1 MPHFFPPKR
10 ISPVQFYPVQFPP
23 VRCFRLTAPRIFALV
38 GLAACTGLLTVPAC
52 LSANIPKAPAHAAA
66 VVRPAK
72 PVICLNPDQIARIME
87 FLQRTQPD
95 VYQKATALRH
105 SHPRKFVKLISEAA
119 PNFRWLEHLQKH
131 DPKLFNLT
139 LQDIADTHKSFQ
151 IAGELR
157 QPGLPRAESEKL
169 RARLVR
175 VVTDQFDVRQKIRTH
190 ELNRLLRRINTL
202 RVDLKDRQQKR
213 MGIIARRVRS
223 LIGRPPS
230 LNW

>member
-1 MPHFFPPKR
+1 MHQNMNQNPSKKT
-10 ISPVQFYPVQFPP
+10 
-23 VRCFRLTAPRIFALV
+23 FRLNRFAAFLTAGILA
-38 GLAACTGLLTVPAC
+38 LAAIPAMH
-52 LSANIPKAPAHAAA
+52 PAVAAKPA
-66 VVRPAK
+66 PAK
-72 PVICLNPDQIARIME
+72 PAAKKPLIRLTPDQINRIMT

-95 VYQKATALRH
+95 VYRKALALRH
-105 SHPRKFVKLISEAA
+105 SHPRKFSRLISEAA

-157 QPGLPRAESEKL
+157 QPGLPKAEAEKL
-169 RARLVR
+169 RDRLVK
-175 VVTDQFDVRQKIRTH
+175 VVTDQFDVRQQIRTH

-202 RVDLKDRQQKR
+202 RADLRQRRQKR
-213 MGIIARRVRS
+213 AIIIAKRVQS

-230 LNW
+230 MNW

>member
-1 MPHFFPPKR
+1 MPQFSFPKW
-10 ISPVQFYPVQFPP
+10 ISPI
-23 VRCFRLTAPRIFALV
+23 RCNRFIWPRKIALV
-38 GLAACTGLLTVPAC
+38 GVAACAGILTLPVC
-52 LSANIPKAPAHAAA
+52 LSANIPPAHPRAADTS
-66 VVRPAK
+66 K
-72 PVICLNPDQIARIME
+72 PVIRLNPDQIERIMQ

-105 SHPRKFVKLISEAA
+105 SHPHKFVKLISEAA

-139 LQDIADTHKSFQ
+139 LQDIADTHKSFR

-157 QPGLPRAESEKL
+157 QPGLPAAESEKL
-169 RARLVR
+169 RVRLVR

-190 ELNRLLRRINTL
+190 ELNRLLRRIDTL
-202 RVDLKDRQQKR
+202 RADLKDRQQKR
-213 MGIIARRVRS
+213 MQIIDKRVRS

>member
-1 MPHFFPPKR
+1 MPQFLFPKFIVPIRR
-10 ISPVQFYPVQFPP
+10 IGV
-23 VRCFRLTAPRIFALV
+23 TWPRKIALLGV
-38 GLAACTGLLTVPAC
+38 AAGLGLLTLPAF
-52 LSANIPKAPAHAAA
+52 LPAKMQPVHRPVAAT
-66 VVRPAK
+66 PPK
-72 PVICLNPDQIARIME
+72 PVICLNADQIARIMQ

-95 VYQKATALRH
+95 VYQKAMALRH

-157 QPGLPRAESEKL
+157 QPGQPKAESEKL

-202 RVDLKDRQQKR
+202 RADLKDRQQKR
-213 MGIIARRVRS
+213 MQIIDRRVSS